1 MGIKLSNNAF
11 ATLAAGINS
20 SATSITV
27 TSGQGARFPS
37 LTASDYF
44 YATLVDTS
52 NNLEIVKCTARSTDV
67 LTVVRGQES
76 TTARAYSTG
85 DRIEIRLTAQ
95 TFLDASAPYP
105 SQTGNSGKFLSTNGS
120 DPSWGTPTPAN
131 VSDQSNT
138 STGYFDLPSGS
149 TAQRPGSPGA
159 GMIRHNTTTGYTE
172 YYDTGSSSWVSLGSQ
187 YSTWTET
194 VQTINGGSQTVRIL
208 EDCYGRWV
216 LAGRFAADAAVSIA
230 SVFSSV
236 RGLSTAL
243 DQNTTAFSADF
254 GDTYPSEVRV
264 LGATDF
270 SRWRDTR
277 TIDFVYKSP
286 SGRPWKNFFNGNST
300 TGDVLMSQVARY
312 GFAIAGSYDGFGRWN
327 NPLVTEIG
335 LSDIAYVCPT
345 AAFTTAT
352 ANAFNFNTA
361 DDAKLLTIHS
371 GGIATQDG
379 NSTTGFGRD
388 DNVIGFFD
396 VFPSTSS
403 NFVAGRT
410 FSSAIWILLK
420 LN

>member
-1 MGIKLSNNAF
+1 
-11 ATLAAGINS
+11 
-20 SATSITV
+20 
-27 TSGQGARFPS
+27 
-37 LTASDYF
+37 
-44 YATLVDTS
+44 
-52 NNLEIVKCTARSTDV
+52 
-67 LTVVRGQES
+67 
-76 TTARAYSTG
+76 
-85 DRIEIRLTAQ
+85 
-95 TFLDASAPYP
+95 
-105 SQTGNSGKFLSTNGS
+105 
-120 DPSWGTPTPAN
+120 
-131 VSDQSNT
+131 
-138 STGYFDLPSGS
+138 
-149 TAQRPGSPGA
+149 
-159 GMIRHNTTTGYTE
+159 
-172 YYDTGSSSWVSLGSQ
+172 
-187 YSTWTET
+187 
-194 VQTINGGSQTVRIL
+194 
-208 EDCYGRWV
+208 V

-277 TIDFVYKSP
+277 TIDFVYKVP
-286 SGRPWKNFFNGNST
+286 NGRPWKNFFNGNST
-300 TGDVLMSQVARY
+300 TGNVIMSQVARY

-335 LSDIAYVCPT
+335 ISDGAYDCPT

-352 ANAFNFNTA
+352 ANAFNFNTF

-371 GGIATQDG
+371 GGIASQDG

-396 VFPSTSS
+396 VFPSISNNFSS
-403 NFVAGRT
+403 GRT

>member
-1 MGIKLSNNAF
+1 
-11 ATLAAGINS
+11 
-20 SATSITV
+20 
-27 TSGQGARFPS
+27 
-37 LTASDYF
+37 
-44 YATLVDTS
+44 
-52 NNLEIVKCTARSTDV
+52 
-67 LTVVRGQES
+67 
-76 TTARAYSTG
+76 
-85 DRIEIRLTAQ
+85 
-95 TFLDASAPYP
+95 
-105 SQTGNSGKFLSTNGS
+105 
-120 DPSWGTPTPAN
+120 
-131 VSDQSNT
+131 
-138 STGYFDLPSGS
+138 
-149 TAQRPGSPGA
+149 
-159 GMIRHNTTTGYTE
+159 
-172 YYDTGSSSWVSLGSQ
+172 
-187 YSTWTET
+187 
-194 VQTINGGSQTVRIL
+194 
-208 EDCYGRWV
+208 V

-300 TGDVLMSQVARY
+300 TGNVLMSQVARY

-327 NPLVTEIG
+327 NPLVSEIG
-335 LSDIAYVCPT
+335 ISDSAYDCPT

-388 DNVIGFFD
+388 DNVLGFFD
-396 VFPSTSS
+396 IFPSIS
-403 NFVAGRT
+403 NNFNSGRT